1 MLLNQDEQDIFLNK
15 LKEELSALD
24 FGQLYCKLV
33 ISEGYLMYVD
43 FKREKNERLY
53 IHIKPENKGGEENE

>member
-15 LKEELSALD
+15 LKEELSDLD
-24 FGQLYCKLV
+24 FGQIYCKFA
-33 ISEGYLMYVD
+33 ISENHLMYVD

-53 IHIKPENKGGEENE
+53 IHSKPENNEGEKK